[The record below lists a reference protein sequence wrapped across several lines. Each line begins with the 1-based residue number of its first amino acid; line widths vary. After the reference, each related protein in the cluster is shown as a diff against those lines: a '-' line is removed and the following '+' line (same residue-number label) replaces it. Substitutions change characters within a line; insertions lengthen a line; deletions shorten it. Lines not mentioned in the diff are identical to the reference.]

1 MWKVKRAEFQ
11 EAEPQDE
18 RENRLSFLFVAR
30 GQEKGPEKMSQRPFV
45 AMNEL
50 IGHLTTG
57 HYGGNSPNCEN
68 CGET

>member
-1 MWKVKRAEFQ
+1 VWKVKRAEFQ
-11 EAEPQDE
+11 VAEPQDE

-30 GQEKGPEKMSQRPFV
+30 GEEKGPEKMSERPSV

-50 IGHLTTG
+50 IDDLPTG

-68 CGET
+68 